1 MSRLASLFIGKESE
15 SDQSNG
21 QDIVEQGET
30 TYRILFV
37 DDEESVLKAMCR
49 IFKQENYA
57 LSTAHSGAEALEL
70 MKKEPVHVV
79 ISDHRMPGMTG
90 ADLLRKIKALYPQTI
105 RIMLTGYADVNA
117 IMGAVNEGAVYKFI
131 TKPWNDDDLRLTVSL
146 ALEQFDLI
154 QENKALKKQ
163 QEVQKKKIKQ
173 LSRFVNIHRS
183 QVGRILLRKK
193 LIRKED
199 LGKALAMQAKNN
211 KILPAILIEMEM
223 VDEAALMKTIQSEL
237 GINRVNP
244 NEFTVPDAL
253 ASLIPKKICEKNLLV
268 PLKQADG
275 RLIVAMA
282 DPTDFMKVDDLRFI
296 TGLPIQPVLCT
307 QKEIIDKLQELYGDD
322 TVLESALS
330 ELNMSDPTESIEII
344 LEEEDEESDI
354 NELLQAKDQPPA
366 IRIVN
371 AIISDGLRHNAS
383 DVHIEPKTKYGMVR
397 YRIDGLLHD
406 KIHIPITMHLSI
418 VSRIKVM
425 CELDI
430 AERRRPQDGRV
441 TVKTSSRIVDMRIST
456 LPTINGEKVVLRILD
471 KNAAIKDVP
480 ELGLSDADLAK
491 IPQLIKQP
499 QGIVLSTGP
508 TSSGKTTTLYSLLRG
523 DATIT
528 KNYTTIEDPVEYY
541 MSLAEQVHVREK
553 IGLGFPVILQAI
565 LRQDP
570 NVIMLGEIRDLE
582 TAEMAFHAALTG
594 HLVLSTLHTNNSIGS
609 ITRLRDMGIKPYVI
623 SEALIGVVAQRLV
636 RRICPQC
643 KEDDDPSEE
652 TLRGLKLDRKS
663 LDFAPKKGTG
673 CEQCNQS
680 GYSGR
685 TGIFEVFQID
695 GELKNMIHR
704 DATETELLKAA
715 RWGGMTT
722 LLEDAIDKVKAGIT
736 TCDEVLR
743 VLGPQNTLE
752 IPCTQC
758 GAHLEERFQFCP
770 FCGGAIVLR
779 CGGCGKFLDSTWKA
793 CPYCGEKVVSG
804 N

>member
-1 MSRLASLFIGKESE
+1 MPRLASLFIGGKKEKDTRDSPDRVE
-15 SDQSNG
+15 SG
-21 QDIVEQGET
+21 KT
-30 TYRILFV
+30 TYKVLFV
-37 DDEESVLKAMCR
+37 DDEEGVLNAMRR
-49 IFKQENYA
+49 IFKQENYTM
-57 LSTAHSGAEALEL
+57 LTASSGAEALEL
-70 MKKEPVHVV
+70 LQKEAVHVV

-105 RIMLTGYADVNA
+105 RIMLTGHADVNA

-146 ALEQFDLI
+146 ALEQYDLI
-154 QENKALKKQ
+154 QENKSLKKQ
-163 QEVQKKKIKQ
+163 AKTQEKEIKR
-173 LSRFVNIHRS
+173 LSRFVDVHRS
-183 QVGRILLRKK
+183 QLGPLLIQKK
-193 LIRKED
+193 AINKED
-199 LGKALAMQAKNN
+199 LEKALAVQAKTN
-211 KILPAILIEMEM
+211 KILPKILIEMGL
-223 VDEAALMKTIQSEL
+223 VDEATIIKTIQSKL
-237 GINRVNP
+237 GINQVYP
-244 NEFTVPDAL
+244 NEFTVPKAL
-253 ASLIPKKICEKNLLV
+253 ASLIPKEICEKNLLV
-268 PLKQADG
+268 PLKRADG
-275 RLIVAMA
+275 QLIVAMA
-282 DPTDFMKVDDLRFI
+282 DPTDYMKVDDLRFI
-296 TGLPIQPVLCT
+296 TGLPIQPVLST
-307 QKEIIDKLQELYGDD
+307 QKEIIEKLQEIFEDQDILDS
-322 TVLESALS
+322 TLS
-330 ELNMSDPTESIEII
+330 EVDLSAPTESIEII
-344 LEEEDEESDI
+344 LEDEDEESDI
-354 NELLQAKDQPPA
+354 GELLQAKDQPPA

-371 AIISDGLRHNAS
+371 AIISDALRHNAS
-383 DVHIEPKTKYGMVR
+383 DVHVEPKTKYVMVR

-406 KIHIPITMHLSI
+406 KIHIPLSMHLPI
-418 VSRIKVM
+418 ISRIKVM
-425 CELDI
+425 SELDI
-430 AERRRPQDGRV
+430 SERRKSQDGRV

-491 IPQLIKQP
+491 ISLIVKQP

-508 TSSGKTTTLYSLLRG
+508 TSSGKTTTIYSLLRR
-523 DATIT
+523 DATIL
-528 KNYTTIEDPVEYY
+528 KNYATIEDPVEYQ
-541 MSLAEQVHVREK
+541 MSLAGQVHVREK
-553 IGLGFPVILQAI
+553 IGLGFPVILRAI

-582 TAEMAFHAALTG
+582 TAEVAFHAALTG

-609 ITRLRDMGIKPYVI
+609 ITRLRDMGIKSYVI

-652 TLRGLKLDRKS
+652 ALRGLKLDRKS
-663 LDFAPKKGTG
+663 LDFQPKKGAG

-685 TGIFEVFQID
+685 IGIFEVFQID
-695 GELKNMIHR
+695 GELKKMIHR

-715 RWGGMTT
+715 RWGGMRS

-736 TCDEVLR
+736 TCDELLR

-779 CGGCGKFLDSTWKA
+779 CAGCGKFLDSTWKA

>member
-1 MSRLASLFIGKESE
+1 MPRLASLFLGGKKEKDTKDSPNRVESGKT
-15 SDQSNG
+15 S
-21 QDIVEQGET
+21 
-30 TYRILFV
+30 YKILFV
-37 DDEESVLKAMCR
+37 DDEEGVLNAMRR
-49 IFKQENYA
+49 IFRQENYTMLTA
-57 LSTAHSGAEALEL
+57 STGAEALEL
-70 MKKEPVHVV
+70 LQKEAAHVV

-105 RIMLTGYADVNA
+105 RIMLTGHADVNA

-146 ALEQFDLI
+146 ALEQYDLI
-154 QENKALKKQ
+154 QENKSLKKQ
-163 QEVQKKKIKQ
+163 AKTQEKEIKR
-173 LSRFVNIHRS
+173 LSRFVDVHRS
-183 QVGRILLRKK
+183 QLGPLLIQKK
-193 LIRKED
+193 AISKED
-199 LGKALAMQAKNN
+199 LEKALAVQAKTN
-211 KILPAILIEMEM
+211 KILPKILIEMGL
-223 VDEAALMKTIQSEL
+223 VDEATIIKTIQSKL
-237 GINRVNP
+237 GINQVYP
-244 NEFTVPDAL
+244 NEFTVPKAL
-253 ASLIPKKICEKNLLV
+253 ASLIPKEICEKNLLV
-268 PLKQADG
+268 PLKHADG
-275 RLIVAMA
+275 QLIVAMA
-282 DPTDFMKVDDLRFI
+282 DPTDYMKVDDLRFI
-296 TGLPIQPVLCT
+296 TGLPIQPALST
-307 QKEIIDKLQELYGDD
+307 QKEIIEKLQETFEDQTILDS
-322 TVLESALS
+322 TLS
-330 ELNMSDPTESIEII
+330 EVDLSAPTESIEII
-344 LEEEDEESDI
+344 LEDEDEESDI
-354 NELLQAKDQPPA
+354 DELLQAKDQPPA

-371 AIISDGLRHNAS
+371 AIISDALRHNAS
-383 DVHIEPKTKYGMVR
+383 DVHVEPKTKYVMVR

-406 KIHIPITMHLSI
+406 KIHIPLSMHLPI
-418 VSRIKVM
+418 ISRIKIM
-425 CELDI
+425 SELDI
-430 AERRRPQDGRV
+430 SERRKSQDGRV

-471 KNAAIKDVP
+471 KNAAIKGVP

-528 KNYTTIEDPVEYY
+528 KNYATIEDPVEYQ
-541 MSLAEQVHVREK
+541 MSLAGQVHVREK
-553 IGLGFPVILQAI
+553 IGLGFPVILRAI

-582 TAEMAFHAALTG
+582 TAEVAFRAALTG

-609 ITRLRDMGIKPYVI
+609 ITRLRDMGIKSYVI
-623 SEALIGVVAQRLV
+623 SEALIGVLAQRLV

-652 TLRGLKLDRKS
+652 ALRGLKLDRKS
-663 LDFAPKKGTG
+663 LDFQPKKGAG

-685 TGIFEVFQID
+685 IGIFEVFQVD
-695 GELKNMIHR
+695 GELKRMIHR

-715 RWGGMTT
+715 RWGGMRT
-722 LLEDAIDKVKAGIT
+722 LLEDATDKVKAGIT

-779 CGGCGKFLDSTWKA
+779 CAGCGKFLDSTWKA

>member
-1 MSRLASLFIGKESE
+1 MSRLAPLFIGEKKGKDTQDSPDWVES
-15 SDQSNG
+15 G
-21 QDIVEQGET
+21 KT
-30 TYRILFV
+30 TYKILFV
-37 DDEESVLKAMCR
+37 DDEENVLKAMRR
-49 IFKQENYA
+49 IFRQENYTMM
-57 LSTAHSGAEALEL
+57 TASSGAEALEVL
-70 MKKEPVHVV
+70 QKEAVHVV

-90 ADLLRKIKALYPQTI
+90 AELLRKIKTLYPQTI
-105 RIMLTGYADVNA
+105 RIMLTGHADVNA

-146 ALEQFDLI
+146 ALEQYDLI
-154 QENKALKKQ
+154 RENKSLKKQ
-163 QEVQKKKIKQ
+163 SETQKKEIKR
-173 LSRFVNIHRS
+173 LIRFVNVHRS
-183 QVGRILLRKK
+183 QLGPLLIQRKV
-193 LIRKED
+193 ISKED
-199 LGKALAMQAKNN
+199 LEKALAVQAKTN
-211 KILPAILIEMEM
+211 KILPKILIEMGL
-223 VDEAALMKTIQSEL
+223 VDEATIIKTIQSKL
-237 GINRVNP
+237 GINQVYP
-244 NEFTVPDAL
+244 NEFTVPKAL
-253 ASLIPKKICEKNLLV
+253 ASLIPKEICEKNLLV
-268 PLKQADG
+268 PLKRADG
-275 RLIVAMA
+275 QLIVAMA
-282 DPTDFMKVDDLRFI
+282 DPTDYMKVDDLRFI
-296 TGLPIQPVLCT
+296 TGLPIQPVLST
-307 QKEIIDKLQELYGDD
+307 QKEIIEKLQETFEHKDILD
-322 TVLESALS
+322 SALS
-330 ELNMSDPTESIEII
+330 EVDLSAPTESIEII

-354 NELLQAKDQPPA
+354 DELLQAKDEPPA

-371 AIISDGLRHNAS
+371 AIISDALRHKAS
-383 DVHIEPKTKYGMVR
+383 DVHVEPKTEYVMVR

-406 KIHIPITMHLSI
+406 KIHIPLSMHLPI
-418 VSRIKVM
+418 ISRIKVM
-425 CELDI
+425 SELDI
-430 AERRRPQDGRV
+430 SERRKPQDGRV

-456 LPTINGEKVVLRILD
+456 LPTINGEKVTLRILD

-508 TSSGKTTTLYSLLRG
+508 TSSGKTSTLYSLLRR
-523 DATIT
+523 DATIL
-528 KNYTTIEDPVEYY
+528 KNYATIEDPVEYQ
-541 MSLAEQVHVREK
+541 MSLAGQVHVREK
-553 IGLGFPVILQAI
+553 IGLGFPVVLRAI

-582 TAEMAFHAALTG
+582 TAEVAFHAALTG
-594 HLVLSTLHTNNSIGS
+594 HLVLSTLHTNSSIGS
-609 ITRLRDMGIKPYVI
+609 ITRLRDMGIKSYVI
-623 SEALIGVVAQRLV
+623 SEALMGVVAQRLV
-636 RRICPQC
+636 RRICLHC

-652 TLRGLKLDRKS
+652 VLRGLKLDRKS
-663 LDFAPKKGTG
+663 LDFQPKKGAG

-695 GELKNMIHR
+695 GELKKMIHR
-704 DATETELLKAA
+704 DATETELMYAA

-736 TCDEVLR
+736 ACDEILR

-779 CGGCGKFLDSTWKA
+779 CAGCGKFLDSTWKA
-793 CPYCGEKVVSG
+793 CPHCGEKVVSG